1 MPRSRRE
8 RHGCQLFIND
18 YWHLAIEEDC
28 DFIALGQEDLA
39 AANVK
44 RIRKAGKANRRQRSH
59 HCIILTR
66 SSRA

>member
-1 MPRSRRE
+1 M
-8 RHGCQLFIND
+8 
-18 YWHLAIEEDC
+18 EEDC